1 MSLGYGKSKIISVR
15 NSVVDSAGA
24 TVDLVVGDVV
34 AIDDS
39 AVITVDGPQ
48 VIDGQALVAAN
59 AVAVFGVVTGKI
71 PAGQAGPI
79 CISGECLAQVYGD
92 ASTTVSIGAF
102 LAPVTTQEDGA
113 GAGLAFI
120 HTTLAT
126 VNAVGAVAN
135 GEGDEYITE
144 VRGKL
149 VDGTITAATPAVL
162 PVTNPA
168 AQVLCRVTVINNPM
182 SY

>member
-34 AIDDS
+34 AIDDT
-39 AVITVDGPQ
+39 AALTVDGPQ
-48 VIDGQALVAAN
+48 VIDGRALVGN
-59 AVAVFGVVTGKI
+59 NRVAVFGVATGKI

-79 CISGECLAQVYGD
+79 CISGECLAQVTGD
-92 ASTTVSIGAF
+92 AATTVSIGAF
-102 LAPVTTQEDGA
+102 LAASTVQEDGA
-113 GAGLAFI
+113 GAGLCFI

-126 VNAVGAVAN
+126 VNTVGAVAN
-135 GEGDEYITE
+135 NEGDEYVTE

-149 VDGTITAATPAVL
+149 VDGTITATTPAAL
-162 PVTNPA
+162 PVSATA
-168 AQVLCRVTVINNPM
+168 AQTLCRVNVINNPM
-182 SY
+182 SF